1 MVLINIPVEINGN
14 IDKLNK
20 SSGYLNDL
28 CYVATSNDGTVISFK
43 DRKKEYIEGDN
54 IIFQDDCEFFDY
66 DYKYKKAKC
75 KCYSKDYN
83 SSFVDMIINKTKLFY
98 LLIKIL

>member
-20 SSGYLNDL
+20 NSEYLNDL

-43 DRKKEYIEGDN
+43 DRKKN
-54 IIFQDDCEFFDY
+54 IL
-66 DYKYKKAKC
+66 K
-75 KCYSKDYN
+75 
-83 SSFVDMIINKTKLFY
+83 VII
-98 LLIKIL
+98 

>member
-28 CYVATSNDGTVISFK
+28 CYVATLNDGVISFK

>member
-43 DRKKEYIEGDN
+43 DRKKN
-54 IIFQDDCEFFDY
+54 IL
-66 DYKYKKAKC
+66 K
-75 KCYSKDYN
+75 
-83 SSFVDMIINKTKLFY
+83 VII
-98 LLIKIL
+98 